1 MASKKVEVAPVMAAA
16 HNNAEFLSM
25 IGKPGLIAKF
35 AGPCE
40 AMQTIL
46 RRYKV
51 DYGENISFVQAITD
65 NISCFEHIRNQSC
78 PVFAFFF
85 GKLLIRVVRGANAPF
100 VERTI
105 KEQMQLEEHGL
116 PHVQCAPD
124 ELTRPIIDFLNPP
137 EPEPTVQETPQPSK
151 SNPSSRRESQLD
163 TRRASTS
170 EASAQAQADMDI
182 DRSNHEQTFAMLKPD
197 AMMPSILEEV
207 VSSLYRHRIHVLQVK
222 KIWLTKEQA
231 QELYKEAAGM
241 DYFDRLVDYISC
253 APVLAFELSKEN
265 VIEEWRQIVGPRD
278 PKDAKLDA
286 PKSLRGMYG
295 NDRLMN
301 SFHASDGP
309 VSAARELA
317 FIFGP
322 ETQFN
327 TLEYT
332 PPTNPKSSQSNGLL
346 QKTLAVIKPEAML
359 RVDDIISRIVS
370 RGYKVAKKDEF
381 LLNVERAQELSL
393 EFLETPL
400 FEESVQSLMS
410 APVLCLMIKG
420 ENAIEGWMEML
431 GPSDPELARKTCP
444 MSLRAQF
451 GLTISSNGV
460 HGSQTVDLA
469 IQQLQSFFPHYLNTN
484 ASRSS
489 IFKSPIG
496 SLQAS
501 RAGSKAQLVSSSM
514 RMSFAI
520 LEHQR
525 MDNAAKAAEEEIRGW
540 MEDMPPFVERTL
552 ALIKPDAY
560 PDKKQAIVDRIFE
573 DGFSI
578 IEQREIQFSLET
590 AQEFYKE
597 HAEKEFYGQLTGWMS
612 SAPIYALVLEKTG
625 GVQAWRNLAG
635 PTNSEK
641 AREESSTSIRAL
653 FGTDGSLNAVHGS
666 DSTTSAD
673 REINLVF
680 GGEVSSMPPLQTTL
694 ALIKPDAYPAHKNHI
709 ANKLKQCK
717 LTILNEKEL
726 HMTLGMAQEF
736 YREHE
741 GKPFFEDLTTWMSS
755 APIYAMVLEGP
766 SGVKAWRNLAGPTN
780 SETARETAPWS
791 IRAKFGTDGSTNAV
805 HGSDSPESAEREINI
820 IFNINTDS
828 QVATTKPD
836 TAVDLGSVKKLN
848 LNENHFPSGPG
859 SRSTSLR
866 ASLAQSRAS
875 TAHLLNSSLRVEN
888 SYQQESDVQ
897 NEVQQ
902 QETPPPVPVEDA
914 SHHSQGNL
922 NLADDGE
929 AEPIPSQPEGVSEET
944 GSHEAGASDA
954 INLENSETPQDAVEA
969 QNLEIEHPDAQVDD
983 SKHELGNE
991 KDASDPSSD
1000 ATAILASDSSHTLA
1014 Q

>member
-1 MASKKVEVAPVMAAA
+1 MATKKVEIVAVMAAA
-16 HNNAEFLSM
+16 HNDAEFLSM
-25 IGKPGLIAKF
+25 ISKPGLIAKF

-65 NISCFEHIRNQSC
+65 NISCYEHIRNQSC

-105 KEQMQLEEHGL
+105 KDQMQLEEQGL
-116 PHVQCAPD
+116 PHVQCTPD

-137 EPEPTVQETPQPSK
+137 EPEPTAQETPEPYKTNQF
-151 SNPSSRRESQLD
+151 SRRESQLD
-163 TRRASTS
+163 SRRASATDPS
-170 EASAQAQADMDI
+170 LLFQADTEI

-207 VSSLYRHRIHVLQVK
+207 VSSLYRHRIRVLQVK

-278 PKDAKLDA
+278 PKDAKLDS

-309 VSAARELA
+309 VSAARELTY
-317 FIFGP
+317 IFNNP

-370 RGYKVAKKDEF
+370 RGYKIAKKDEF

-410 APVLCLMIKG
+410 APVVCLMIKG
-420 ENAIEGWMEML
+420 ENVIEGWTEML

-451 GLTISSNGV
+451 GLTISSNGL

-525 MDNAAKAAEEEIRGW
+525 MGNAAKAVEEDLRGW
-540 MEDMPPFVERTL
+540 MEELPPIVERTL

-560 PDKKQAIVDRIFE
+560 PDKKQAIVERIVE

-597 HAEKEFYGQLTGWMS
+597 HAEKEFYGKLTGWMS

-635 PTNSEK
+635 PTSSEK
-641 AREESSTSIRAL
+641 AREENPPSIRAL

-680 GGEVSSMPPLQTTL
+680 SGEVSSTPSLQTTL
-694 ALIKPDAYPAHKNHI
+694 ALIKPDAYPAQKNHI
-709 ANKLKQCK
+709 TNKVKQCK

-736 YREHE
+736 YRGHE

-766 SGVKAWRNLAGPTN
+766 AAVQAWRNLAGPTN
-780 SETARETAPWS
+780 SETAREVAPWS
-791 IRAKFGTDGSTNAV
+791 IRAKFGTDGSNNAV
-805 HGSDSPESAEREINI
+805 HGSDSPESAEREISI
-820 IFNINTDS
+820 IFNVNTDS
-828 QVATTKPD
+828 QVATVKPD
-836 TAVDLGSVKKLN
+836 TAVDLESVKKLN
-848 LNENHFPSGPG
+848 LNENHFPSDPA

-888 SYQQESDVQ
+888 SYEPEADVQ
-897 NEVQQ
+897 NEAQQ
-902 QETPPPVPVEDA
+902 QEVAPEPVEDA
-914 SHHSQGNL
+914 SHHSQANL
-922 NLADDGE
+922 NLVNEGE
-929 AEPIPSQPEGVSEET
+929 TAPSPSQQRGVPVET
-944 GSHEAGASDA
+944 SSHEAGEADA
-954 INLENSETPQDAVEA
+954 TNVENNEPPQDAAETYH
-969 QNLEIEHPDAQVDD
+969 LENEHTDAQGD
-983 SKHELGNE
+983 KE
-991 KDASDPSSD
+991 KDATDPGSD
-1000 ATAILASDSSHTLA
+1000 ASNILASDSSHTLA